1 MNELF
6 KELAKVRESD
16 ENLSGFLDYFRP
28 LRLAQGPDYEHY

>member
-6 KELAKVRESD
+6 KELAKVREFA

-28 LRLAQGPDYEHY
+28 LWLAQDPDSEHY